1 MDMIDHYPANNDWRR
16 ELHVRG
22 LRRLLKDLKWRV
34 AVGACFPVFG
44 HFGSVSSGP
53 ITDESALNGETGN
66 ETASTTNPSLIKAEL
81 RAPRAQAP
89 SCLCKPHRSQVSATA
104 E

>member
-1 MDMIDHYPANNDWRR
+1 MIDHNPANNDWQR
-16 ELHVRG
+16 EFHVQG
-22 LRRLLKDLKWRV
+22 LQRLLKDLKWRV
-34 AVGACFPVFG
+34 AVGARFPVFG

-66 ETASTTNPSLIKAEL
+66 ETACTTNPSLIKAEL
-81 RAPRAQAP
+81 RAPGAQTP
-89 SCLCKPHRSQVSATA
+89 SCLCKPHESQASATA